1 MWGVDCDRGDWLSF
15 VCQGPRVFEER
26 RHSFYAMVPGR
37 SGRYSICDT
46 LRMAV
51 RCFSQGGGLDN
62 VFSCHGQAGSAKGTN
77 LR

>member
-1 MWGVDCDRGDWLSF
+1 VDCDRGDWLSF
-15 VCQGPRVFEER
+15 VCEGTRVLEEGC
-26 RHSFYAMVPGR
+26 HSFYAMVPGR

-51 RCFSQGGGLDN
+51 RCFSQVGGLDN
-62 VFSCHGQAGSAKGTN
+62 VFSRRGQAGSAEGTN

>member
-1 MWGVDCDRGDWLSF
+1 MWGVDCDREDWLSF
-15 VCQGPRVFEER
+15 VCEGRRVFEER

-62 VFSCHGQAGSAKGTN
+62 VFSCHGQAGSAEGTN